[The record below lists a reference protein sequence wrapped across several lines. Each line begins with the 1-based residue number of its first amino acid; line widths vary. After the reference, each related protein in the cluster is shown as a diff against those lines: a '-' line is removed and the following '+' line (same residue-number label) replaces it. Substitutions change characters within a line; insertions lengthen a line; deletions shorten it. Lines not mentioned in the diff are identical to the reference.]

1 MSLTLDIILAI
12 FIVLLAGLTLIL
24 LLTFIM
30 HFLMPRNVLKTYFKE
45 PYFRPGEIAMLTGFP
60 FGYIRTS
67 MLMGILGFPA
77 SGKKRGLENAYKLA
91 PVWYCTLSKYIT
103 VFFVI
108 GFSLFILI
116 TAILSVYMLIYE

>member
-30 HFLMPRNVLKTYFKE
+30 RFLMPRNVLKTYFKE
-45 PYFRPGEIAMLTGFP
+45 PYFKLGEIAMLTGFP

-67 MLMGILGFPA
+67 MFMGVLGFPA
-77 SGKKRGLENAYKLA
+77 SGKKRGMENAYKLA

-103 VFFVI
+103 VFFVV

-116 TAILSVYMLIYE
+116 TVILSVYMLLYE